1 MASTATLSLHNRE
14 IFERNVTRGLVAGVA
29 AGTLHFLANKLGV
42 VLGSLLGFKAMAFPA
57 PDQLHVLPLT
67 YAALAATTVALA
79 RGDKMDRLLLIGLGI
94 ILPAVPFALGIS
106 FGWTVALAGAAAGA
120 LMVRSHL
127 CEVGEEGA
135 VAAGRPGPLNYV
147 LGALFTSALAV
158 AGGAVAGSLG
168 AWLQGAAMPSFL
180 LALFGGV
187 VLSLFAAIGSIG
199 GHLALRPDPVEARC
213 EEVIPRLSGDLK
225 TLATKALTLYQ
236 QCGKSLQELP
246 REPAREEMARTL
258 SRMTREAVDLA
269 AEWSGLE
276 AQLQTSAAHDL
287 AAQLDDLVKSAE
299 KTRDQVA
306 RRQLEMGAQALRE
319 EMEHLGELQIQRER
333 IVAKLK
339 AEVALLERARVALL
353 GMRSG
358 QMSLKAA
365 ELSALARRFNSLSSL
380 TTAEA
385 RMADAVAT
393 SAELAQHELAT
404 EVAAVSAAAATA
416 VDPGAAGEPLPP
428 SPGPKV
434 SA

>member
-1 MASTATLSLHNRE
+1 MSGSTATLTLHNRE
-14 IFERNVTRGLVAGVA
+14 LFERNVTRGLVAGAV

-42 VLGSLLGFKAMAFPA
+42 FLGSVLGFTPMAFPA
-57 PDQLHVLPLT
+57 PDDLHVLPLT
-67 YAALAATTVALA
+67 YAALAATAVALA
-79 RGDKMDRLLLIGLGI
+79 RGDRMDRLMLIGLSVL
-94 ILPAVPFALGIS
+94 LPAIPLWLGVS
-106 FGWTVALAGAAAGA
+106 AGWTVALSGAAAGA
-120 LMVRSHL
+120 LMVRAHL

-147 LGALFTSALAV
+147 LGAALTGGLAV
-158 AGGAVAGSLG
+158 AGVAVARSLG
-168 AWLQGAAMPSFL
+168 GWLQDAAMPSLL

-187 VLSLFAAIGSIG
+187 VLSLFASIGSIG

-213 EEVIPRLSGDLK
+213 EEVIPRLTGDLK
-225 TLATKALTLYQ
+225 ALATRALTLYQ

-299 KTRDQVA
+299 KTKDAVA
-306 RRQLEMGAQALRE
+306 KKQLEMGAQALRE
-319 EMEHLGELQIQRER
+319 EMEHLQELKTQRER

-358 QMSLKAA
+358 QMSIKAA

-393 SAELAQHELAT
+393 SAELAAHELHA
-404 EVAAVSAAAATA
+404 ESAAVDAGVAAAPASPT
-416 VDPGAAGEPLPP
+416 
-428 SPGPKV
+428 PGPKV
-434 SA
+434 NA